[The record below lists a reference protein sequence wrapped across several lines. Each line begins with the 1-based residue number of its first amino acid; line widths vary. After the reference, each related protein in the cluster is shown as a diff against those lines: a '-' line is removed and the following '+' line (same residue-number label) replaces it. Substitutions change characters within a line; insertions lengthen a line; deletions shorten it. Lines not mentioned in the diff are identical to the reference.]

1 MNPYQ
6 SIIIRFFVCFLI
18 LGVTS
23 CSHTA
28 QENNI
33 PTMPA
38 ISLAS
43 KTPPEVFA
51 LLNESADH
59 FLTARASGELEIKD
73 LLSGTSQKCSCVVL
87 IKNDGTL
94 LIKGYQPLI
103 PNYFTFIIRNG
114 NFTYYIPRKDTVY
127 QGAVEAL
134 KSNKN
139 YTLSLDPELLLTA
152 FIPPHFSLE
161 KYRLDL
167 QGASVF
173 TIAELKD
180 EGTFQTITTKYSFT
194 PNSTLP
200 RTIETVDNNGVKTS
214 SIELARP
221 TTSGKITYPKMV
233 TIVRIQ
239 QQTEIRF
246 SFNKLLFNSEL
257 PDRSFDVD
265 IPEGVTIEEI
275 KK

>member
-6 SIIIRFFVCFLI
+6 SIIIRLFVCFLI
-18 LGVTS
+18 LGVTG

-33 PTMPA
+33 PAMPA

-51 LLNESADH
+51 LLNERADH
-59 FLTARASGELEIKD
+59 FLNARASGELEIKD
-73 LLSGTSQKCSCVVL
+73 LLSGTSQKCSCIVL

-103 PNYFTFIIRNG
+103 PNYFTFVIRNG
-114 NFTYYIPRKDTVY
+114 NFTYYIPRKDIVY

-152 FIPPHFSLE
+152 LLPPHFSME
-161 KYRLDL
+161 KYKLEL
-167 QGASVF
+167 QSDSTF

-180 EGTFQTITTKYSFT
+180 EGTFQTITTQYNFA

-200 RTIETVDNNGVKTS
+200 RTIETVDNNGVKTA

-221 TTSGKITYPKMV
+221 TASGKISYPKMI
-233 TIVRIQ
+233 TIMRIQ

-246 SFNKLLFNSEL
+246 SFNKLLFNAEL
-257 PDRSFDVD
+257 QDRSFDVE
-265 IPEGVTIEEI
+265 IPDGVTIEEI